1 MSDVRQLGP
10 TDIAR
15 QELRQLLGV
24 AEQIG
29 MDADRLSHSLGLS
42 RDDWQSWLGILHDAP
57 LPSYPALPRLLRHI
71 GSWTSRLD
79 RMAEAACA

>member
-24 AEQIG
+24 AERIG

-42 RDDWQSWLGILHDAP
+42 RDDWQSWL
-57 LPSYPALPRLLRHI
+57 
-71 GSWTSRLD
+71 D
-79 RMAEAACA
+79 RKSVV